1 MKQFFRD
8 SYILK
13 IYLFILHIFN
23 EIKNKTVIETTTND
37 KINYLIQPKLS
48 TIIVLQT
55 NRILFFEN

>member
-13 IYLFILHIFN
+13 IDLFILHIFN
-23 EIKNKTVIETTTND
+23 EIKNKTVIKTTTND